1 MSRSKWKLPFIDK
14 DIYKYM
20 LSNKKNYNKISFS
33 RRSTIYP
40 ELVGKE
46 IKVYNGK
53 TFRKLLINEDMVFHK
68 LGEFVSTWKVGNHEH
83 YKK

>member
-33 RRSTIYP
+33 RRSTIYQNS
-40 ELVGKE
+40 LVKKLKY
-46 IKVYNGK
+46 IMV
-53 TFRKLLINEDMVFHK
+53 KLLEN
-68 LGEFVSTWKVGNHEH
+68 
-83 YKK
+83 Y